1 MRSRQLIPLP
11 LPLAAL
17 AVAFAAAQAAATA
30 PSAPRCP
37 AHSISNVA
45 TNRWAPA
52 RRELL
57 PPGASALRLCR
68 FNGLV
73 GTGEPKLA
81 GSREITSAAQ
91 IAQLTHDLDALPP
104 YPKLALPCPLDNG
117 AQVDVLAAFPG
128 GQRVTVS
135 YDSTGCNRVT
145 NGDIVSIANG
155 YKDEALAARLRRELT
170 TS

>member
-1 MRSRQLIPLP
+1 MRPRHLIPP
-11 LPLAAL
+11 SLAAL
-17 AVAFAAAQAAATA
+17 TLAMAATQAAASP
-30 PSAPRCP
+30 PSPPPCP
-37 AHSISNVA
+37 AHSVITVA
-45 TNRWAPA
+45 TNRWAAA

-81 GSREITSAAQ
+81 GSREITSATQ
-91 IAQLTHDLDALPP
+91 IAQLTHDLDALPR
-104 YPKLALPCPLDNG
+104 YPKFALPCPLDNG

-135 YDSTGCNRVT
+135 YSSTGCNRVT
-145 NGDIVSIANG
+145 NGDVVSIANG
-155 YKDEALAARLRRELT
+155 YKDEALAARLRRELA

>member
-1 MRSRQLIPLP
+1 MRPRRLIPLS
-11 LPLAAL
+11 LAAL
-17 AVAFAAAQAAATA
+17 ALALAAAQAAATTPA
-30 PSAPRCP
+30 PPPCP
-37 AHSISNVA
+37 AHSITSVA
-45 TNRWAPA
+45 TNHWVAA

-81 GSREITSAAQ
+81 GSRAITSAAQ
-91 IAQLTHDLDALPP
+91 IAQLTRDLDALPP

-128 GQRVTVS
+128 GRRVTVS

-145 NGDIVSIANG
+145 NGDVVSIANG
-155 YKDEALAARLRRELT
+155 YKDEALAARLRRELA